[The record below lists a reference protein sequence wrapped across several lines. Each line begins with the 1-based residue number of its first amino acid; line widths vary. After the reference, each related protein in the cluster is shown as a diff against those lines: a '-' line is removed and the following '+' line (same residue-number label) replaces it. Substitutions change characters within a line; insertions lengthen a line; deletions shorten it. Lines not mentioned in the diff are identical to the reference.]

1 MQVTFRRRF
10 WREEYPAIGMLK
22 KMQTKEARGGVGVE
36 GLTELGEG
44 REGNCREPLEK
55 SWGLELERR
64 EGPLAP

>member
-1 MQVTFRRRF
+1 MERRIHSDRDAEKDADKRSPG
-10 WREEYPAIGMLK
+10 W
-22 KMQTKEARGGVGVE
+22 GGGR